1 MGAPPCAGGAAWW
14 QEPLGRGGRNVGQ
27 VCANGGETSAKPGI
41 EFPDDQVDETVIA
54 VLQAIDHELKRL
66 LLGKQEEANAALVAE
81 LQRFS
86 DGLLTGPQ

>member
-1 MGAPPCAGGAAWW
+1 
-14 QEPLGRGGRNVGQ
+14 

-66 LLGKQEEANAALVAE
+66 LLGKQEERNAALVAE
-81 LQRFS
+81 FQRFS
-86 DGLLTGPQ
+86 DGLLTNESAVKASPPRLVHSGV

>member
-54 VLQAIDHELKRL
+54 DLQAIDHELKRL
-66 LLGKQEEANAALVAE
+66 LLCKQEETHAALVAE
-81 LQRFS
+81 LQKFS
-86 DGLLTGPQ
+86 DGPLASP

>member
-1 MGAPPCAGGAAWW
+1 M
-14 QEPLGRGGRNVGQ
+14 GQ

-54 VLQAIDHELKRL
+54 DLQAIDHELKRL

>member
-1 MGAPPCAGGAAWW
+1 MARPLRWRHSLVAGAA
-14 QEPLGRGGRNVGQ
+14 PAAGRNVGQ

-54 VLQAIDHELKRL
+54 DLQAIDHELKRL
-66 LLGKQEEANAALVAE
+66 LLCKQEETHTALVAE

-86 DGLLTGPQ
+86 DGLLTSP